1 MRPIRLELSAFGP
14 YLEHTVIDFE
24 KLNEAGLFLITGQ
37 TGGGK
42 TTLLDAMS
50 IALFYKSTGGRRT
63 FQDMRCLAAA
73 DSDRTE
79 VVYHFALGEDEYC
92 FRRALYRRKKR
103 GSDDFITEEE
113 NECKRR
119 TADGWALARFGCGAQ
134 CDRLRGKPA
143 FPHRRAIFAG
153 HRAAAGQIHAAS
165 AREFYR
171 KSSHFENAFLLRAMG
186 THRDEIYGAPKK
198 AVRKARNVRDKTEI
212 AARKAWRGDRRGA
225 RRANGSA
232 SIRMRTNRKSAR
244 RRERSTDSRTKAIH
258 PCTAI

>member
-79 VVYHFALGEDEYC
+79 VVYHFALGIAAKSAAATILSPRKKTSASAARQTAGRLPLRV
-92 FRRALYRRKKR
+92 RRA
-103 GSDDFITEEE
+103 
-113 NECKRR
+113 
-119 TADGWALARFGCGAQ
+119 
-134 CDRLRGKPA
+134 
-143 FPHRRAIFAG
+143 
-153 HRAAAGQIHAAS
+153 
-165 AREFYR
+165 
-171 KSSHFENAFLLRAMG
+171 M
-186 THRDEIYGAPKK
+186 
-198 AVRKARNVRDKTEI
+198 
-212 AARKAWRGDRRGA
+212 
-225 RRANGSA
+225 
-232 SIRMRTNRKSAR
+232 
-244 RRERSTDSRTKAIH
+244 
-258 PCTAI
+258 

>member
-79 VVYHFALGEDEYC
+79 RLSIILRSAKTNITSAARCTAAKSAAATILSPRKKTSASAARQTAGRLPLRV
-92 FRRALYRRKKR
+92 RRA
-103 GSDDFITEEE
+103 
-113 NECKRR
+113 
-119 TADGWALARFGCGAQ
+119 
-134 CDRLRGKPA
+134 
-143 FPHRRAIFAG
+143 
-153 HRAAAGQIHAAS
+153 
-165 AREFYR
+165 
-171 KSSHFENAFLLRAMG
+171 M
-186 THRDEIYGAPKK
+186 
-198 AVRKARNVRDKTEI
+198 
-212 AARKAWRGDRRGA
+212 
-225 RRANGSA
+225 
-232 SIRMRTNRKSAR
+232 
-244 RRERSTDSRTKAIH
+244 
-258 PCTAI
+258 

>member
-119 TADGWALARFGCGAQ
+119 TADGWALAASGA
-134 CDRLRGKPA
+134 
-143 FPHRRAIFAG
+143 
-153 HRAAAGQIHAAS
+153 
-165 AREFYR
+165 
-171 KSSHFENAFLLRAMG
+171 
-186 THRDEIYGAPKK
+186 
-198 AVRKARNVRDKTEI
+198 ARNVTGYAENLLSLTPSNFHRSSCC
-212 AARKAWRGDRRGA
+212 
-225 RRANGSA
+225 RRANSC
-232 SIRMRTNRKSAR
+232 SFCAR
-244 RRERSTDSRTKAIH
+244 ILPKKQ
-258 PCTAI
+258 PF

>member
-63 FQDMRCLAAA
+63 FQDMRCLAAV

-92 FRRALYRRKKR
+92 FRRALYRRKSAAATILSPRKKTSASAAR
-103 GSDDFITEEE
+103 Q
-113 NECKRR
+113 
-119 TADGWALARFGCGAQ
+119 TAG
-134 CDRLRGKPA
+134 RLPLRV
-143 FPHRRAIFAG
+143 RRA
-153 HRAAAGQIHAAS
+153 
-165 AREFYR
+165 
-171 KSSHFENAFLLRAMG
+171 M
-186 THRDEIYGAPKK
+186 
-198 AVRKARNVRDKTEI
+198 
-212 AARKAWRGDRRGA
+212 
-225 RRANGSA
+225 
-232 SIRMRTNRKSAR
+232 
-244 RRERSTDSRTKAIH
+244 
-258 PCTAI
+258 